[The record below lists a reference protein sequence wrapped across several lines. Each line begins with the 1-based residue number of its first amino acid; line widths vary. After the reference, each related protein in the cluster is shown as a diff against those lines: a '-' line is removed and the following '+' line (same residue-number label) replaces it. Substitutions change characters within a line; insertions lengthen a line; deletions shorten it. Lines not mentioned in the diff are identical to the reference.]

1 MVALYLPKGNDKR
14 TYDQNVFE
22 KDFDYNTMCEDKNNT
37 LQVAKE
43 LNEDKN
49 KEMTGLPGV
58 GNEKPGAGGG
68 GLPPPP
74 QLESGA
80 GGAGETGEKMF
91 AIFS

>member
-1 MVALYLPKGNDKR
+1 MVALYLPKGNDR
-14 TYDQNVFE
+14 STYDQNVFE

-49 KEMTGLPGV
+49 KEVTGPPGS

-68 GLPPPP
+68 GVPP
-74 QLESGA
+74 QNLPES
-80 GGAGETGEKMF
+80 GAGETGETGEK
-91 AIFS
+91 IFGN

>member
-43 LNEDKN
+43 LNEDK
-49 KEMTGLPGV
+49 EMTGLPGV

-80 GGAGETGEKMF
+80 GGAGETGEKIF

>member
-1 MVALYLPKGNDKR
+1 
-14 TYDQNVFE
+14 
-22 KDFDYNTMCEDKNNT
+22 
-37 LQVAKE
+37 
-43 LNEDKN
+43 
-49 KEMTGLPGV
+49 MTGLPGV

-80 GGAGETGEKMF
+80 GGAGETGEKIF